1 MEKAEYSKL
10 KYSVRYNSDAAQSI
24 LASFMER
31 YVDLEKLN
39 RYILMW
45 NSFSDKPKCLS
56 VMAIPNIAV
65 PSEKSVLFYNERELI
80 LYGTTMKDVVCF
92 VNNLEPW
99 NQVDACITFL
109 SPWRGTN
116 LRLHRYEQVECFF
129 P

>member
-1 MEKAEYSKL
+1 
-10 KYSVRYNSDAAQSI
+10 
-24 LASFMER
+24 
-31 YVDLEKLN
+31 
-39 RYILMW
+39 MW

-56 VMAIPNIAV
+56 VKAIPNIAV